1 MFRLNPV
8 APSGRGQPTSPEQL
22 ALPVCL
28 VLGVRKI
35 KSGGRVLSK
44 EPYLGVGL
52 LPGHLSS
59 TESLSASPRPLYW
72 PYGRVGAWPCS
83 RKNSK
88 KGQNLGPPS
97 PSKQCVHFSARL
109 KFEFHLHYSPVMWSR
124 ARSFTS
130 LGLSF
135 LICVM
140 GMIHLRC
147 VTRVGLIRGNHEP
160 DSFTSSFLRA
170 PLLTGP
176 DLI

>member
-1 MFRLNPV
+1 MDGSYLRNPTYEWG
-8 APSGRGQPTSPEQL
+8 S
-22 ALPVCL
+22 CL
-28 VLGVRKI
+28 VI
-35 KSGGRVLSK
+35 SAQQSHS
-44 EPYLGVGL
+44 
-52 LPGHLSS
+52 LPPRDPS
-59 TESLSASPRPLYW
+59 TGPM
-72 PYGRVGAWPCS
+72 GRVGAWPCS